1 MKDIRRWRHQEGGK
15 KSHNTWHA
23 FLQPSYVNNIHNEAR
38 KMNIRF
44 LRLLSSRRQLQ
55 SRHIFSPE
63 LLRKNTLS
71 LTSKQRWGQNSIQ
84 SMISIYPNDFNFE
97 FSLTFGHQRR
107 CFFSAVLPYDSSLGL
122 RTQAFQ
128 EIYTRCA
135 GEISKHVFENKLE
148 PYLNYF

>member
-1 MKDIRRWRHQEGGK
+1 MKDIIRWRHQEGGK
-15 KSHNTWHA
+15 KSHNTWYA

-44 LRLLSSRRQLQ
+44 LRFLSSRRQLQ

-63 LLRKNTLS
+63 LLKKNTLS
-71 LTSKQRWGQNSIQ
+71 LTSKQRRGHNSIQ

-97 FSLTFGHQRR
+97 FSLTFGYQKR
-107 CFFSAVLPYDSSLGL
+107 CSISAVLPDDSWVGL
-122 RTQAFQ
+122 RTQAFR
-128 EIYTRCA
+128 EIYTSFA

-148 PYLNYF
+148 PYLNYS